1 MYRRAKVFHLV
12 AMGVAILSALA
23 LLPGA
28 IADPT
33 EPGPVIDSAP
43 SRVAFRAPF
52 EVRGHVEGGAEG
64 DSVVLERLESNGSW
78 RPVATRALQADGT
91 VRFTVERVRTSAPY
105 RLYWHNPTTNEQG
118 LSPEIRIEVIPHLGM
133 RLLPGDVFR
142 GEQVRVA
149 GFLYP
154 KVERERW
161 VLIEQWVDGG
171 WRRLGRVAIENGRF
185 KAAFTPTYSS
195 QRAVRATFIGGELNT
210 PARATQG
217 LNVYDA
223 ELATWYGP
231 GFYGN
236 TTACGQRLDYD
247 TLGVAHRT
255 LPCGTKV
262 GILYQGRSITVQVI
276 DRGPYSSANWDL
288 TGATARRLGFSGK
301 ENIGVS
307 F

>member
-1 MYRRAKVFHLV
+1 MSRRVVFRRTAEV
-12 AMGVAILSALA
+12 AAVLSALA

-28 IADPT
+28 IAGPAT
-33 EPGPVIDSAP
+33 PGPVIDSAP
-43 SRVAFRAPF
+43 NRVAFRAPF
-52 EVRGHVEGGAEG
+52 EVRGHVEGGSEG
-64 DSVVLERLESNGSW
+64 DSVVLERLEGDGAW
-78 RPVATRALQADGT
+78 RPVATRALLADGT
-91 VRFTVERVRTSAPY
+91 VSFPVERVRTSAAY
-105 RLYWHNPTTNEQG
+105 RMYWHNRTTAQQG
-118 LSPEIRIEVIPHLGM
+118 LSDEIRIDVTPALGM
-133 RLLPGDVFR
+133 HLRPGDVFR
-142 GEQVRVA
+142 GDQVRVA

-171 WRRLGRVAIENGRF
+171 WKRLGRVEIENGRF
-185 KAAFTPTYSS
+185 TAAFTPTYSS

-262 GILYQGRSITVQVI
+262 SILYQGRSINVQVI

-301 ENIGVS
+301 ENIGVA